1 MQLRITKLLILLLIN
16 LSFYAKAQTVKD
28 YAVLARAV
36 VTKSPPSISLR
47 WPKITTGIT
56 RYNIY
61 RKAKDASTWGTFKGT
76 VLASDTMWTDT
87 TVKVGVLYEYN
98 IQKMNSSALVGVSY
112 MLCGIEVP
120 EVHSRGN
127 VLVLTEKT
135 LNDSIQSDIDNYLK
149 DLAADGWK
157 VYTTMVKRTDSVQTV
172 RREIRKM
179 DALSGGLRSLVIL
192 GHVPVPYS
200 GNFGQDAY
208 YTVPPDG
215 HTPDHNGAWPTDAY
229 YTIDSEGWTD
239 NETNINGI
247 TRAENKNMPG
257 DSKWDNIEFPGTVKY
272 QSGRIDLFNMPKF
285 GKTEV
290 ALIKN
295 YLRKNHEFRFKLTA
309 TVEKS
314 VIDENFSAS
323 TGAFS
328 STGWRNF
335 SAMFGPSNI
344 IEGDY
349 FTNCRKQNLLFG
361 FGSGGGSY
369 TSCGGVGNT
378 DSFVLSKPAV
388 FNMLF
393 GSYFGDWD
401 VANSFLRAP
410 LAAAENGLTN
420 AWSGRPWWQNH
431 PLAIGETF
439 GYCTM
444 LTQNNPGKGQ
454 GLYADNVFGG
464 TIPVGLM
471 GDPTLRLHMITPPAN
486 VNAKAA
492 SNNTKVNLTWTA
504 SGDPAVIGYYIYRSA
519 NPLSN
524 NFPINKTPV
533 TGTSFTDNTPYQGTN
548 HYLVKAVRLTTSASG
563 SYFNLSHGIATSI
576 AGITGATANI
586 EKAKISQFKVYPN
599 PGKDE
604 IRIQFT
610 SNPDKSEIELY
621 DLQGK
626 LLKRVTAQ
634 LNSDLLSQSIN
645 IEDLSEGVYLI
656 KTGNSA
662 VRFIK
667 N

>member
-1 MQLRITKLLILLLIN
+1 MKLRLPSFLLLILVG
-16 LSFYAKAQTVKD
+16 LSLYTKAQAVKD

-47 WPKITTGIT
+47 WPLITTGIT

-61 RKAKDASTWGTFKGT
+61 RKAKDAQTWGSLKATI
-76 VLASDTMWTDT
+76 LAADTMWTDT
-87 TVKVGVLYEYN
+87 TVKVGELYEYN

-112 MLCGIEVP
+112 LLCGIEVP
-120 EVHSRGN
+120 VTHSRGN

-135 LNDSIQSDIDNYLK
+135 LNDSIQSNIDLYLK

-157 VYTTMVKRTDSVQTV
+157 VFTTSVKRTDSVQTV
-172 RREIRKM
+172 RKEIRRM

-215 HTPDHNGAWPTDAY
+215 HAPDHNGAWPTDAY
-229 YTIDSEGWTD
+229 YTIDSEDWTD
-239 NETNINGI
+239 NETNTTGI
-247 TRAENKNMPG
+247 TRAENKNLPG
-257 DSKWDNIEFPGTVKY
+257 DSKWDNIDLPGTVKY
-272 QSGRIDLFNMPKF
+272 YSGRIDLFNMPKF
-285 GKTEV
+285 GKSEV
-290 ALIKN
+290 TLIKN
-295 YLRKNHEFRFKLTA
+295 YLKKNHEFRFKMTN
-309 TVEKS
+309 TVEKA
-314 VIDENFSAS
+314 VIDENFGAS
-323 TGAFS
+323 IGAFT

-335 SAMFGPSNI
+335 SAMFGPKNI

-361 FGSGGGSY
+361 FGSGPGSY
-369 TSCGGVGNT
+369 ASCGGVGTT
-378 DSFVLSKPAV
+378 DSFVLGKPAV

-410 LAAAENGLTN
+410 LAAPENGLTN
-420 AWSGRPWWQNH
+420 AWSGRPYWQNH
-431 PLAIGETF
+431 PLAIGEPI

-444 LTQNNPGKGQ
+444 ISQNNPGKGQ
-454 GLYADNVFGG
+454 VLYANNVFGN
-464 TIPVGLM
+464 TIPIGLM
-471 GDPTLRLHMITPPAN
+471 GDPTLRLHMIAPPAN
-486 VNAKAA
+486 VNAVAA
-492 SNNTKVNLTWTA
+492 SGNTKVNLTWTA
-504 SGDPAVIGYYIYRSA
+504 SVDPEVIGYYIYRSA

-524 NFPINKTPV
+524 NFPINKTPI
-533 TGTSFTDNTPYQGTN
+533 TGTNYTDNTPYQGTN
-548 HYLVKAVRLTTSASG
+548 HYFVKAVKLTKSASG

-576 AGITGATANI
+576 AGITGAQANL
-586 EKAKISQFKVYPN
+586 ENLNQRQFNVYPN

-604 IRIQFT
+604 IRIQFVT
-610 SNPDKSEIELY
+610 NPEKTDIELY

-626 LLKRVTAQ
+626 LLKLIAPEF
-634 LNSDLLSQSIN
+634 NSDLQSQSIN
-645 IEDLSEGVYLI
+645 IQQLSQGMYFI
-656 KTGNSA
+656 KIGNSA